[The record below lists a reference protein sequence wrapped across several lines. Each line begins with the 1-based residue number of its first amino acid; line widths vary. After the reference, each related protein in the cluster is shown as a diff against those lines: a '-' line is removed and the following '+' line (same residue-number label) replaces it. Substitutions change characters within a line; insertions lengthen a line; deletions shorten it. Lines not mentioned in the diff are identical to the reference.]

1 MVTSVILLL
10 YMKLYM
16 FISTYDE
23 LGSMGVDFGQLL
35 KNQVNEKS
43 SVLSSPPVS
52 RKNSL
57 IASITS
63 LSSLMT
69 NNTSKQEPDE
79 VKNLGIYFINYF
91 LITNMYPVNIV
102 IQNN

>member
-1 MVTSVILLL
+1 
-10 YMKLYM
+10 M

-23 LGSMGVDFGQLL
+23 LGSKGVDFGRLL
-35 KNQVNEKS
+35 KNQMEADEKS

-69 NNTSKQEPDE
+69 NNTSKQDPDE
-79 VKNLGIYFINYF
+79 VKNLGIYKLFFNC
-91 LITNMYPVNIV
+91 
-102 IQNN
+102 

>member
-1 MVTSVILLL
+1 
-10 YMKLYM
+10 
-16 FISTYDE
+16 
-23 LGSMGVDFGQLL
+23 MGVDFGRLL
-35 KNQVNEKS
+35 KNRVEADEKS

-69 NNTSKQEPDE
+69 NNTSKQDPDE
-79 VKNLGIYFINYF
+79 VKKFRDLFYKLFSNC
-91 LITNMYPVNIV
+91 
-102 IQNN
+102 